1 VIIDLKQA
9 ISDSRLSGRPLG
21 INKKYYND
29 YMKDLPVKMTFKDDN
44 SFFVEIMGTKDGKRV
59 VTGKVRC

>member
-1 VIIDLKQA
+1 M
-9 ISDSRLSGRPLG
+9 G